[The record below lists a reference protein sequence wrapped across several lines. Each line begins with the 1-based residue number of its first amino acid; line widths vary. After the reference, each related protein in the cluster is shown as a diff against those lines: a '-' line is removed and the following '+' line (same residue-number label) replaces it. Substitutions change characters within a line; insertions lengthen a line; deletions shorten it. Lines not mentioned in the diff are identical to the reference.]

1 MRSTFYGL
9 EIVRKGLF
17 ASQKG
22 LDVTGHNIANANTP
36 GYTRQRLVT
45 SSVEPAASGYGQFTY
60 TSKGQVGNGV
70 TIQELSQIRDKFID
84 LQYRKENTSLGEWM
98 TKTDALQYIES
109 IFREPSEAGL
119 NAVLAD
125 FFTDIQEMAK
135 NPESKEIRALVRQDA
150 IKLTETLHH
159 YHDQLIQLQR
169 EQQDTAIEIVVGE
182 VNDIIRNI
190 KDLNEQI
197 FRFELGGDKANDL
210 RDKRNLLVDELS
222 SLIKIEYYET
232 IDNKFRID
240 INGMVLVDHNKYNE
254 LKAVK
259 DVQNPAGEGFDYLN
273 SIKWAGSNI
282 DVAVTGGRLKGYL
295 DIRDGSDPDRMGIPY
310 FIQQLDTFAR
320 ALAEE
325 FNRVHRDGW
334 TLPEGDNESRT
345 GIDFFTHVKG
355 EAFDPSKITAKNI
368 TLTQDILDSVYNIA
382 ASGQEVDKT
391 QPDKQGDNSIAL
403 ELAKLR
409 DVKNLPNI
417 GNFED
422 FTKKLIADL
431 AVESSHSQ
439 KMLEGQQIMTDS
451 LNTDRLSIS
460 GVSLDEE
467 MTMMIQYQHAYAAAA
482 RAISAMDEALEI
494 LINRTGLVGR

>member
-9 EIVRKGLF
+9 EIARKGLF

-45 SSVEPAASGYGQFTY
+45 SSIEPGTGGYGQFTY
-60 TSKGQVGNGV
+60 TAKGQVGSGV

-84 LQYRKENTSLGEWM
+84 MQYRKENTALGEW
-98 TKTDALQYIES
+98 TTRTDALQYIES
-109 IFREPSEAGL
+109 IFREPSDAGL

-159 YHDQLIQLQR
+159 YHDQMIQLQR
-169 EQQDTAIEIVVGE
+169 EQDTAIDITVNEI
-182 VNDIIRNI
+182 NDIIKNI
-190 KDLNEQI
+190 RDLNEQI
-197 FRFELGGDKANDL
+197 FRFEIGGDKANDL
-210 RDKRNLLVDELS
+210 RDKRNVLVDELS

-232 IDNKFRID
+232 SDGKFRVD
-240 INGMVLVDHNKYNE
+240 INGMVLVDHNKYQT

-259 DVQNPAGEGFDYLN
+259 DVDNPAGEGLDNLY
-273 SIKWAGSNI
+273 SIKWSGTNI
-282 DVAVTGGRLKGYL
+282 DVAIGGGKLKGYL
-295 DIRDGSDPDRMGIPY
+295 DIRDGNSPDRMGIPY
-310 FIQQLDTFAR
+310 FVKQLNTFAG
-320 ALAEE
+320 ALAAE
-325 FNRVHRDGW
+325 FNRVHEDGW

-345 GIDFFTHVKG
+345 GIEFFTHERG
-355 EAFDPSKITAKNI
+355 QAFDPSLITAKNI
-368 TLTQDILDSVYNIA
+368 TLSQDIIDSVYNIA
-382 ASGQEVDKT
+382 ASGQEVDMAH
-391 QPDKQGDNSIAL
+391 PDKQGDNAIAL
-403 ELAKLR
+403 RLAGLR
-409 DVKNLPNI
+409 DAKTLPMI
-417 GNFED
+417 GSFENFA
-422 FTKKLIADL
+422 KRLIADL

-439 KMLEGQQIMTDS
+439 KMLEGQQILTDS
-451 LNTDRLSIS
+451 LEVNRLSIS

-482 RAISAMDEALEI
+482 RTISVMDEALEI